1 MLARCPSC
9 RNTFSTN
16 RSGRQDCPV
25 CGKPL
30 VVPEVAQATP
40 PSAAAPET
48 PPQPEGPRG
57 TPWERREELGLWS
70 AWGQT
75 MQQALFEPA
84 RLFASA
90 RLDRNPAQLWFVLS
104 LSVFWMAEQLF
115 TLLMPNRPDQVLGW
129 LSQVVPPERLA
140 LAKQMLDRNAKFN
153 SPAVTLLMVLLTP
166 AIVWLFLY
174 LNAGVTHLIALL
186 FGQAKRGF
194 PATFAAC
201 AYGSAPLVLLIIP
214 GCGSVIATIWIVV
227 LIGVGL
233 KETHGITPGGAAAT
247 VLAPYLLLCC
257 LCCGGVVAAGLAVGR
272 GMGGH

>member
-9 RNTFSTN
+9 RNTFSTD

-30 VVPEVAQATP
+30 IVPEAAHAIPPGPAGTP
-40 PSAAAPET
+40 PEVPES
-48 PPQPEGPRG
+48 PSG
-57 TPWERREELGLWS
+57 TPWERREELGLLS

-75 MQQALFEPA
+75 VQQALFEPA

-90 RLDRNPAQLWFVLS
+90 RLDRNAAQLWFVLS
-104 LSVFWMAEQLF
+104 LSVFWMAGQLF
-115 TLLMPNRPDQVLGW
+115 TLLLPNRPDQVAGML
-129 LSQVVPPERLA
+129 ERFLRPDQLA
-140 LAKQMLDRNAKFN
+140 MAKRLLERNARLN
-153 SPAVTLLMVLLTP
+153 SPLITLLMVLLTP
-166 AIVWLFLY
+166 VFLWLFFY
-174 LNAGVTHLIALL
+174 LNAGVTHLVALL

-214 GCGSVIATIWIVV
+214 GCGGTIAAVWIVI

-233 KETHGITPGGAAAT
+233 KETHGISSGGAAAT
-247 VLAPYLLLCC
+247 VLAPYLLFCC
-257 LCCGGVVAAGLAVGR
+257 FGCAGVVAVALAVGR
-272 GMGGH
+272 SMGAH